1 MDKETEETLN
11 TLRVECKKS
20 LFFLARAILKY
31 KDLDPKIHL
40 PICRMMQDYQ
50 TNRRRMIVFPR
61 TWFKSTI
68 GSVAYP
74 IWRAINNPNVRLLIA
89 QNTMT
94 NAKKKIS
101 SIKAIW
107 ESNGL
112 LRAMFPELLP
122 RGNRPWSSECLT
134 LNRTLPEPEGTFEPA
149 GTGTNVVSRHFDEI
163 IQDDTVAPDYDAM
176 TGEVQQPTQMEI
188 EKAIGFHKLC
198 HPLLLHPTKS
208 VITIIGTRWAPDD
221 LIGWIFKHGRGY
233 AVVSRSVRE
242 NADGVPS
249 TPEQGG
255 KPIWERFNDDVL
267 EELEA
272 SLGPFMFATLYMN
285 SPTSAINQV
294 FKRSYIKYYDTLPK
308 DLIYFTSVDPAP
320 SDSAAKSL
328 DADYNVVISTALKPS
343 TGEVWVVHYDRLRCD
358 PGELIDRLFNHW
370 RAYRS
375 LVTKVENTAYQK
387 TLMYWI
393 TRRQEQLNQRFYIE
407 GVPNAKTSKGARIL
421 GLQPWFAAGKIYIK
435 TDHRDLERELL
446 SFDPN
451 KKYGGHDD
459 IIDALSM
466 QVADWTRSCD
476 TFQEEAEAKEVIS
489 QFTGKFIINELM
501 GRAEEAH
508 LYPNDIG
515 NMGERIAQNALRDD
529 YVYIGGRAGM

>member
-11 TLRVECKKS
+11 TLRVESKKS

-31 KDLDPKIHL
+31 QDLHPDIHR

-94 NAKKKIS
+94 NAKKKIA

-122 RGNRPWSSECLT
+122 RGDRPWSSECLT

-233 AVVSRSVRE
+233 SVVSRSARE
-242 NADGVPS
+242 NADGVPA

-255 KPIWERFNDDVL
+255 EPIWDRFNDDVL
-267 EELEA
+267 NEIEA
-272 SLGPFMFATLYMN
+272 AIGPFMFSMLYMN
-285 SPTSAINQV
+285 SPTSAVNQI
-294 FKRSYIKYYDTLPK
+294 FKRSYINYYDTLPK

-328 DADYNVVISTALKPS
+328 DADYNVVISCALKPS

-370 RAYRS
+370 RAYRP

-387 TLMYWI
+387 TLIYWI
-393 TRRQEQLNQRFYIE
+393 TRRQEQLNQRFYVE
-407 GVPNAKTSKGARIL
+407 GVSNARASKDARIL
-421 GLQPWFAAGKIYIK
+421 GLQPWFAANKVHIRRG
-435 TDHRDLERELL
+435 HQDLERELL

-466 QVADWTRSCD
+466 QVSDWTRSCD
-476 TFQEEAEAKEVIS
+476 TFQAEAAEKEAIS
-489 QFTGKFIINELM
+489 QFSGKFIIDELL

-515 NMGERIAQNALRDD
+515 NMGERLAATAWRND
-529 YVYIGGRAGM
+529 YVYTGRI